1 MICRGGHQCGGAANP
16 LRFSRK
22 HLLIKREDLVMSG
35 TNLLCSLIGVSL
47 ALVVG
52 VSTTADAQTT
62 ALRNARVIDGRGDA
76 PIDNATIVIRDG
88 RIVAVGLSAGTTVPS
103 GAEVVDYTG
112 KTIIPGLISDHSH
125 VGIFVGLK
133 AAPEN
138 YSRDII
144 LRQLKQLEA
153 YGVTTVMALGLNGP
167 LFYELRP
174 ELHAGRIPGADLFG
188 ADQGVGVVGGQPS
201 AAVVPVGENQVS
213 RPGTAE
219 RARESI
225 RQMAARKTDMVKI
238 WLDGAGG
245 LMPKVPP
252 EVYSAVIDEAHKNG
266 LRVAA
271 HIYDLDDAKAIVRAG
286 VDVIAHGVRDK
297 PVDAEFIDM
306 MKARSVWYI
315 STIVLDYTGY
325 VFAEQPS
332 WMREPFLQRAM
343 HPAVRAQFDDPAYG
357 ERTLALPATAK
368 NRAAVATN
376 KQNLKAVH
384 DAGVQIGFGSDSG
397 VGLRIPGVAE
407 HLELALMVEAGLT
420 PMQAMTNA
428 TSNAAR
434 LLKLDDRGVLAS
446 GKLADLVALD
456 GDPTADI
463 SNSRKIHA
471 VWHRGKKAAGPIE
484 AFTP

>member
-1 MICRGGHQCGGAANP
+1 MGLIWCNRQPAYPKKKINLSGGG
-16 LRFSRK
+16 FSMLSTR
-22 HLLIKREDLVMSG
+22 
-35 TNLLCSLIGVSL
+35 TFCSLSGL
-47 ALVVG
+47 AVALIVG
-52 VSTTADAQTT
+52 ASSVANAQTT
-62 ALRNARVIDGRGDA
+62 ALRGARVIDGTGGA
-76 PIDNATIVIRDG
+76 PLDNATIVIRDG
-88 RIVAVGLSAGTTVPS
+88 RIVAIGASAETPVPS
-103 GAEVVDYTG
+103 GAEVVDYAG
-112 KTIIPGLISDHSH
+112 KTIIPGLISAHSH

-144 LRQLKQLEA
+144 LQQLKQLEA
-153 YGVTTVMALGLNGP
+153 YGVTTVMALGLNAP

-174 ELHAGRIPGADLFG
+174 ELHAGRVPGADLFG
-188 ADQGVGVVGGQPS
+188 ADQGIGVVGGQPFGGS
-201 AAVVPVGENQVS
+201 PPVGENQVS

-219 RARESI
+219 TARESI
-225 RQMAARKTDMVKI
+225 RQMAARKANMVKI
-238 WLDGAGG
+238 WIDGAGG

-252 EVYSAVIDEAHKNG
+252 EVYSAVIEEAHKNG

-286 VDVIAHGVRDK
+286 VDIIAHGVRDK

-332 WMREPFLQRAM
+332 WMREPFLQRAL
-343 HPAVRAQFDDPAYG
+343 HPAVRAQFDDPAYR

-376 KQNLKAVH
+376 KQNLKALH
-384 DAGVQIGFGSDSG
+384 DAGVRLGFGSDSG

-407 HLELALMVEAGLT
+407 HLELALMVRPALHHYRRS
-420 PMQAMTNA
+420 PMPPPMP
-428 TSNAAR
+428 R
-434 LLKLDDRGVLAS
+434 RC
-446 GKLADLVALD
+446 
-456 GDPTADI
+456 
-463 SNSRKIHA
+463 
-471 VWHRGKKAAGPIE
+471 
-484 AFTP
+484 

>member
-1 MICRGGHQCGGAANP
+1 MSGISLLCP
-16 LRFSRK
+16 LVGVFLT
-22 HLLIKREDLVMSG
+22 LLIG
-35 TNLLCSLIGVSL
+35 P
-47 ALVVG
+47 
-52 VSTTADAQTT
+52 STDANAQTI
-62 ALRNARVIDGRGDA
+62 ALRGARLIDGSGGA

-88 RIVAVGLSAGTTVPS
+88 RIVAIGPSAGTPVPG
-103 GAEVVDYTG
+103 GAEVVDYAG

-138 YSRDII
+138 YNRDSI

-174 ELHAGRIPGADLFG
+174 ELHAGRLPGADLFG
-188 ADQGVGVVGGQPS
+188 ADQGIGVVSGQPS

-213 RPGTAE
+213 RPNTVE
-219 RARESI
+219 MARESI

-238 WLDGAGG
+238 WLDSAGG
-245 LMPKVPP
+245 LMPKLKP
-252 EVYSAVIDEAHKNG
+252 EVYSAVIDEAHKSG

-297 PVDAEFIDM
+297 PVDSEFIDM
-306 MKARSVWYI
+306 MTARSVWYI
-315 STIVLDYTGY
+315 PTIVLDYTNY
-325 VFAEQPS
+325 VFADQPS
-332 WMREPFLQRAM
+332 WMREPFFQRAL
-343 HPAVRAQFDDPAYG
+343 HPAVRAQLDDADYR
-357 ERTLALPATAK
+357 ERTVALPATAK
-368 NRAAVATN
+368 NRAAVTTN

-384 DAGVQIGFGSDSG
+384 AAGVRVGFGSDSG

-407 HLELALMVEAGLT
+407 HLELALMVEGGLT
-420 PMQAMTNA
+420 PMQAITNA
-428 TSNAAR
+428 TSNAAA

-446 GKLADLVALD
+446 GKLADLVVLE

-471 VWHRGKKAAGPIE
+471 VWHRGKQAAGPIE
-484 AFTP
+484 TFTP

>member
-1 MICRGGHQCGGAANP
+1 
-16 LRFSRK
+16 
-22 HLLIKREDLVMSG
+22 MSG

-88 RIVAVGLSAGTTVPS
+88 RIVAVGLSAGTPVPS
-103 GAEVVDYTG
+103 DAEVVDYAG
-112 KTIIPGLISDHSH
+112 KAIIPGLISDHSH

-138 YSRDII
+138 YNRDAI
-144 LRQLKQLEA
+144 LRQLRQLEA

-174 ELHAGRIPGADLFG
+174 ELHAGRISGADLFG
-188 ADQGVGVVGGQPS
+188 ADQGIGVVGGQPS
-201 AAVVPVGENQVS
+201 AAVVPVGDNQVS
-213 RPGTAE
+213 RPDTVE
-219 RARESI
+219 MARESI
-225 RQMAARKTDMVKI
+225 RQMATRKTDMVKI
-238 WLDGAGG
+238 WLDSAGG
-245 LMPKVPP
+245 LMPKLKP

-332 WMREPFLQRAM
+332 WMREPFLQRAL
-343 HPAVRAQFDDPAYG
+343 HPAVRAQLDDADYR
-357 ERTLALPATAK
+357 ERTLAMPATAK

-376 KQNLKAVH
+376 KQNLKAIH
-384 DAGVQIGFGSDSG
+384 DAGVRVGFGSDSG

-420 PMQAMTNA
+420 PMQAITNA
-428 TSNAAR
+428 TSNAAA
-434 LLKLDDRGVLAS
+434 LLKLDDRGVLAP
-446 GKLADLVALD
+446 GKLADLVVLE
-456 GDPTADI
+456 GDPTTDI
-463 SNSRKIHA
+463 SNARKIYA
-471 VWHRGKKAAGPIE
+471 VWHRGKKTAGPIE
-484 AFTP
+484 TFTP

>member
-1 MICRGGHQCGGAANP
+1 MAKEVIV
-16 LRFSRK
+16 
-22 HLLIKREDLVMSG
+22 LIKWEEVIMSG
-35 TNLLCSLIGVSL
+35 ISLLGSLTGVSL
-47 ALVVG
+47 ALVIG
-52 VSTTADAQTT
+52 TLTAANAQPT
-62 ALRNARVIDGRGDA
+62 ALRGARVIDGGGGA
-76 PIDNATIVIRDG
+76 PIDNATIVIRDD
-88 RIVAVGLSAGTTVPS
+88 RIVAIGPSAGTAVPS
-103 GAEVVDYTG
+103 DAEVIDYTG

-138 YSRDII
+138 YSRDAI

-174 ELHAGRIPGADLFG
+174 DLHAGRLPGADLFG
-188 ADQGVGVVGGQPS
+188 ADQGIGVAGGQPS
-201 AAVVPVGENQVS
+201 AAVVPVGDNQVS
-213 RPGTAE
+213 RPDTVE
-219 RARESI
+219 MARESI

-238 WLDGAGG
+238 WLDSAGG
-245 LMPKVPP
+245 LMPKLKP

-271 HIYDLDDAKAIVRAG
+271 HIYDLDDAKAVVRAG
-286 VDVIAHGVRDK
+286 IDVIAHGVRDK
-297 PVDAEFIDM
+297 PVDSEFIDL

-315 STIVLDYTGY
+315 STIVLDYTNYG
-325 VFAEQPS
+325 FAEQPP
-332 WMREPFLQRAM
+332 WTREPFFQRVL
-343 HPAVRAQFDDPAYG
+343 HPAVRAQLDDAEYR
-357 ERTLALPATAK
+357 ERTLAMPATAK
-368 NRAAVATN
+368 NRAAVTTN

-384 DAGVQIGFGSDSG
+384 DAGVGVGFGSDSG

-420 PMQAMTNA
+420 PTQAITNA
-428 TSNAAR
+428 TSNAAT

-446 GKLADLVALD
+446 GKLADLVVLE

-484 AFTP
+484 TFTP

>member
-1 MICRGGHQCGGAANP
+1 
-16 LRFSRK
+16 
-22 HLLIKREDLVMSG
+22 MSG
-35 TNLLCSLIGVSL
+35 ISLLCSLIGVSL
-47 ALVVG
+47 TLVIG
-52 VSTTADAQTT
+52 TSTAADAQTT
-62 ALRNARVIDGRGDA
+62 VLRGARVIDGRGGA
-76 PIDNATIVIRDG
+76 PIDNATIVIRGG
-88 RIVAVGLSAGTTVPS
+88 RIVAIGSSSGTSVPN
-103 GAEVVDYTG
+103 GAEVLNYSG

-138 YSRDII
+138 YSRDSI

-174 ELHAGRIPGADLFG
+174 EMHAGRLPGADLFG
-188 ADQGVGVVGGQPS
+188 ADQGIGVVGGQPS

-213 RPGTAE
+213 RPDTVE
-219 RARESI
+219 MARESI

-238 WLDGAGG
+238 WLDSAGG
-245 LMPKVPP
+245 LMPKLKP

-266 LRVAA
+266 LRIAA
-271 HIYDLDDAKAIVRAG
+271 HIYDLEDAKAIVRAG

-297 PVDAEFIDM
+297 PVDSEFIDM
-306 MKARSVWYI
+306 MK
-315 STIVLDYTGY
+315 IVLDYTNF

-332 WMREPFLQRAM
+332 WTREPFFQRAL
-343 HPAVRAQFDDPAYG
+343 HPAVRAQLNDADYR

-368 NRAAVATN
+368 NRVAVTTN

-384 DAGVQIGFGSDSG
+384 DAGVRVGFGSDSG

-420 PMQAMTNA
+420 PMQAITNA
-428 TSNAAR
+428 TSNAAA
-434 LLKLDDRGVLAS
+434 LLKLDDRGVLAFPQDCLCS
-446 GKLADLVALD
+446 SIGITRSIDLV
-456 GDPTADI
+456 
-463 SNSRKIHA
+463 
-471 VWHRGKKAAGPIE
+471 
-484 AFTP
+484 